1 MVYDARRRRG
11 GSGSAAARRRRGGE
25 VAGDAGRLT
34 KARRGAF
41 AWRAASFEARLVSL
55 TKRCAGA
62 AEAKRCSAGNKKGL

>member
-1 MVYDARRRRG
+1 M
-11 GSGSAAARRRRGGE
+11 
-25 VAGDAGRLT
+25 T